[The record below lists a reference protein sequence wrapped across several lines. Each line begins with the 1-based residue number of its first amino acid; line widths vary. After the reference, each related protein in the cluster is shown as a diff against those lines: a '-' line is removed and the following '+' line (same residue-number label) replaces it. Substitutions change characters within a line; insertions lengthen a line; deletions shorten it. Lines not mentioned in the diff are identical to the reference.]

1 MQQKLKH
8 EDSNNWKN
16 LRYREMGIC
25 KPLSSRRD
33 NWLSTERSQI
43 KKKLKKLITRNI
55 MNTKL
60 VKVYY
65 FTENK
70 QYIIILLFKINNIYG
85 TTDKTTQRDLQI
97 SIMVP

>member
-1 MQQKLKH
+1 
-8 EDSNNWKN
+8 
-16 LRYREMGIC
+16 
-25 KPLSSRRD
+25 
-33 NWLSTERSQI
+33 
-43 KKKLKKLITRNI
+43 

>member
-8 EDSNNWKN
+8 KDSNNWKN
-16 LRYREMGIC
+16 LRCREMGIC

-33 NWLSTERSQI
+33 AIHRKISNQ
-43 KKKLKKLITRNI
+43 KKLKKLITRNI